1 MKKINSS
8 LIYIQFKVQT
18 NQVFFNPSI
27 LYDPQPRLLYMVF
40 IILYSGQL
48 GLIGTIIK
56 RRLFSTKKQFV
67 PMYTV
72 KTQVQLLKKAIIYSG
87 VHWFL
92 FTKKGCV
99 LWFAIHTWWV
109 LPVQQHYWCNNIIDI
124 QNCTSK
130 KSIPEYYIRKVNYI
144 PILQWVQPFIH
155 TPSFMG

>member
-92 FTKKGCV
+92 FTKKSVCCDS
-99 LWFAIHTWWV
+99 LYIHGECY
-109 LPVQQHYWCNNIIDI
+109 QCNNIIGATTLLI
-124 QNCTSK
+124 YKTVPPKNQYLNIT
-130 KSIPEYYIRKVNYI
+130 
-144 PILQWVQPFIH
+144 
-155 TPSFMG
+155 